1 MATIKR
7 FEDLKCWQEA
17 RELCQSIYKSI
28 IDNDAIKDNS
38 LKNQIN
44 SASGSIMD
52 NIAEGFGRDGNKE
65 FRQFLT
71 IAKGSCAETR
81 SQVYR
86 ALDRRYINSEKFDK
100 LAKQSDKIEKM
111 ISGLIKY
118 INNSGYKGTKF
129 MEDDIL
135 YEVQTREL

>member
-7 FEDLKCWQEA
+7 FEDLKSWQEA
-17 RELCQSIYKSI
+17 RKFCQSIYQEI
-28 IDNDAIKDNS
+28 LDNDSIKDYS

-44 SASGSIMD
+44 SASGSVMD

-81 SQVYR
+81 SQLYR
-86 ALDRRYINSEKFDK
+86 AHDRTYINNEVFDE
-100 LAKQSDKIEKM
+100 LTRQSISIEKM

-118 INNSGYKGTKF
+118 INSSDYKGSKF
-129 MEDDIL
+129 KEEDVL
-135 YEVQTREL
+135 YGNHEL